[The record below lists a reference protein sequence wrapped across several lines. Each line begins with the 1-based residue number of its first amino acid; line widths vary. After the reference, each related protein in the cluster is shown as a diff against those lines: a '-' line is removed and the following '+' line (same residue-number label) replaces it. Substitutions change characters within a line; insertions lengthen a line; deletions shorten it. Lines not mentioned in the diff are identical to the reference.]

1 MKKSLFIL
9 AGLMFT
15 TFVFQAQETN
25 TTTPAGN
32 NTEQKQAEFDKKFR
46 FGLKITP
53 QTVWLKSNN
62 TNSSGSGIG
71 MGFGFGL
78 MMDIK
83 LSDIIRFSTGIGG
96 EFDGGWVKYRY
107 VTGSANPADDFNV
120 NVVMNNENTLVEAKD
135 GLKNSEYDLVNG
147 NTQYILNDRKYR
159 ATFVNIPLLLKM
171 MTQEYSGMRY
181 FFNFGGELGIRAG
194 LKANDSYAGG
204 VTAKAGTGG
213 AITTSTV
220 GATEVKNINV
230 GKDGSLIPMRVGMNL
245 GFGVEYRLGGSTA
258 LLVSA
263 NYFHSFTNLMRNE
276 SKFLTKGLD
285 NKYDAAN
292 GWNFAGLNQGYFA
305 RAVRLNIGLMF

>member
-1 MKKSLFIL
+1 MKKSLFIIGTSL
-9 AGLMFT
+9 LLSSVMMS
-15 TFVFQAQETN
+15 QDTN
-25 TTTPAGN
+25 TATPGPN
-32 NTEQKQAEFDKKFR
+32 NTDQKQAEFDKKFR

-62 TNSSGSGIG
+62 TNSNGSGVG
-71 MGFGFGL
+71 LGFGFGL

-96 EFDGGWVKYRY
+96 EFDGGWVKYKY
-107 VTGSANPADDFNV
+107 VSGSANPSDDFSV
-120 NVVMNNENTLVEAKD
+120 NTVMNNENVLVEAKD

-147 NTQYILNDRKYR
+147 NTQFILNDRKYR
-159 ATFVNIPLLLKM
+159 STFVNIPILLKM

-204 VTAKAGTGG
+204 VKATAGTGG
-213 AITTSTV
+213 AITTSSV
-220 GATEVKNINV
+220 GATEIKNINI
-230 GKDGSLIPMRVGMNL
+230 GKDGSLIPMRLGMNL

-258 LLVSA
+258 LLLSA

-276 SKFLTKGLD
+276 SKFLTKGVS
-285 NKYDAAN
+285 NTYDATN

>member
-1 MKKSLFIL
+1 MKKSLSIF
-9 AGLMFT
+9 AGALLMLSL
-15 TFVFQAQETN
+15 VQAQNTN
-25 TTTPAGN
+25 TITPSNN
-32 NTEQKQAEFDKKFR
+32 NTDLKQADFDKKFR

-62 TNSSGSGIG
+62 TISSGSGIST
-71 MGFGFGL
+71 GFGFGM

-107 VTGSANPADDFNV
+107 ISGSTNPNDDFSV
-120 NVVMNNENTLVEAKD
+120 NMVMNNENAILEAKD
-135 GLKNSEYDLVNG
+135 GLKNSEYDLING
-147 NTQYILNDRKYR
+147 NTQYTLNERKFR
-159 ATFVNIPLLLKM
+159 STFVNIPILLKM
-171 MTQEYSGMRY
+171 MTQEYSGLRY

-220 GATEVKNINV
+220 GATEIKNVNI

-245 GFGVEYRLGGSTA
+245 GFGVEYRLGGSTS

-276 SKFLTKGLD
+276 SKLLTKGVS
-285 NKYDAAN
+285 NTYDAAN

>member
-1 MKKSLFIL
+1 MKKSLSIL
-9 AGLMFT
+9 VGLMFT
-15 TFVFQAQETN
+15 TFVFHAQETN

-32 NTEQKQAEFDKKFR
+32 NTEQRQAEFDRKFR

-62 TNSSGSGIG
+62 TNSNGSGIG

-83 LSDIIRFSTGIGG
+83 LSEIIRFSTGIGG
-96 EFDGGWVKYRY
+96 EFDGGWVKYKY

-120 NVVMNNENTLVEAKD
+120 NVVMNNENTLIEAKD

-171 MTQEYSGMRY
+171 MTQEYGGIRY

-220 GATEVKNINV
+220 GATEVKNINI

-258 LLVSA
+258 LMVSA
-263 NYFHSFTNLMRNE
+263 NYFHAFTNLMRNE